1 MTPTEAAKWVPALQS
16 FDLDLFCAEIYPSE
30 ESLFGDCIS
39 FESRDAMILNAVDFS
54 QCKQWSEDKVYALN
68 EIVEFNGYH
77 YKSKIASNSDIV
89 GVNASW
95 EIAKYF
101 VDTNYN
107 ELWEKG
113 MARWIALTV
122 LKAVMPFNTYKIAAK
137 GTTKIFEDSG
147 ERTVDTK
154 EYYVIIRSLENQI
167 NQAKFAMMRF
177 YKKTYQTSVV
187 GCGENETECADDYDG
202 RVAF

>member
-1 MTPTEAAKWVPALQS
+1 MKWVPALQS

-30 ESLFGDCIS
+30 ENLFGDCIS
-39 FESRDAMILNAVDFS
+39 FEFRDAMITDAVDFS
-54 QCKQWSEDKVYALN
+54 QCKQWSEDKVYALD
-68 EIVEFNGYH
+68 EIVEFDGYH
-77 YKSKIASNSDIV
+77 YKSKIALNGDII

-95 EIAKYF
+95 ERAKYF
-101 VDTNYN
+101 ANTNYN

-113 MARWIALTV
+113 MARWISLTV

-177 YKKTYQTSVV
+177 YKKTYQSLTV